1 VKLHIS
7 SFLSSVNIYSVQATN
22 MPLELL
28 GVEDGN
34 LEKDNCYHRGKDL
47 LVSVVYNIA
56 AIPHI

>member
-1 VKLHIS
+1 MKLRIS

-34 LEKDNCYHRGKDL
+34 LEKDYYHRGKDL
-47 LVSVVYNIA
+47 LFSVVYNIA

>member
-1 VKLHIS
+1 M
-7 SFLSSVNIYSVQATN
+7 NIYSVQATN